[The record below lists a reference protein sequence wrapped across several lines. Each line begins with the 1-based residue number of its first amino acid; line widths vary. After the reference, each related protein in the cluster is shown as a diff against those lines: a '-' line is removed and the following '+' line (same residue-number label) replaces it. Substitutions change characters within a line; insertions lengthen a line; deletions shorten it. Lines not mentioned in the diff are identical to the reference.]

1 MLLLGKWMEVE
12 IIKLKKIR
20 QNSKE
25 NTTCLCTQNPDLKND
40 MDAKGDI
47 WSESVEKG

>member
-1 MLLLGKWMEVE
+1 MDGSGDHQAE
-12 IIKLKKIR
+12 KIR

-47 WSESVEKG
+47 WG